1 MAAVDLR
8 LDDKTAI
15 VTGGSKGIGKAIAAG
30 LAESGAKVV
39 ICARNADVLE
49 TAAADIGHGCEWMV
63 ANVGRPDEAA
73 ATVEAVIDRHGAV
86 DILVN
91 NAAASPYAGRTI
103 DVDLGAWDKTIQVN
117 LTAPL
122 VWTQECWN
130 RSMSDRSGV
139 VLNISSVGALKTS
152 PVIGVYDMTK
162 SALLHLTEQLAGELG
177 PAVRVN
183 AILPG
188 LVRTDFSRLLW
199 DGDHG
204 DAYERAL
211 PMRQLGEP
219 SDIAGMAVLLASDAG
234 AWITGQ
240 CFVIDGGSQVAI
252 KTGSPI

>member
-1 MAAVDLR
+1 MELR

-39 ICARNADVLE
+39 ICARNAEVLE
-49 TAAADIGHGCEWMV
+49 AAAAEIGHGCEWLV
-63 ANVGRPDEAA
+63 ANAGRPDEAA
-73 ATVEAVIDRHGAV
+73 ATVAAVVERHGSV

-103 DVDLGAWDKTIQVN
+103 DVDLRAWDKTIAVN
-117 LTAPL
+117 LTGPL
-122 VWTQECWN
+122 VWTQECWTQ
-130 RSMSDRSGV
+130 SMSEQGGV

-162 SALLHLTEQLAGELG
+162 AALLHLTEQLAAELG
-177 PAVRVN
+177 PGVRVN

-188 LVRTDFSRLLW
+188 LVKTDFSRLLW

-204 DAYERAL
+204 DDYERNL
-211 PMRQLGEP
+211 PLRQLGEP
-219 SDIAGMAVLLASDAG
+219 SDIAGMAVLLSSDAG

-252 KTGSPI
+252 PADRPI